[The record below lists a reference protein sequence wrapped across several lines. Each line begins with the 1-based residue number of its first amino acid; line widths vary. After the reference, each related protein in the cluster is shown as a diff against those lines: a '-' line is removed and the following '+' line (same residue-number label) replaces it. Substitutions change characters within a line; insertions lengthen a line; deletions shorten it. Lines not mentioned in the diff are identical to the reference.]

1 MGGLGGRLVGGVL
14 ADHRE
19 NGIGVRVVQ
28 SRYGLEG
35 GSPSGRYSRR
45 SRATST
51 STWVMIPRSEPRDSA
66 ESPNERAIEVVVE
79 GASGCP

>member
-1 MGGLGGRLVGGVL
+1 MGDLGGRLVGGVL

-35 GSPSGRYSRR
+35 GSPSGR
-45 SRATST
+45 
-51 STWVMIPRSEPRDSA
+51 
-66 ESPNERAIEVVVE
+66 
-79 GASGCP
+79 